1 VHTTGILHLCT
12 VQSPILKPM
21 WYQYLAA
28 FFAGA
33 FLSNFIPHFV
43 HGVSGNKF
51 PSPFSNPRGI
61 GLSSARVNM
70 LWALTNLVIGYLLF
84 AVAPIDNGHPLMLM
98 AFFAGIVA
106 LSWHASG
113 HFTKKHKE

>member
-1 VHTTGILHLCT
+1 
-12 VQSPILKPM
+12 M
-21 WYQYLAA
+21 WYQYMAA

-33 FLSNFIPHFV
+33 LLTNFIPHFV

-61 GLSSARVNM
+61 GLSSARVNVI
-70 LWALTNLVIGYLLF
+70 WALANLVMGYLLF
-84 AVAPIDNGHPLMLM
+84 WAAPINNSNPFMLLT
-98 AFFAGIVA
+98 FFAGIVA

-113 HFTKKHKE
+113 HFPKKHKE